1 MKKMINFAERYTDY
15 WINYMEKPKTYFFNE
30 EEIEKYVRMFPQGTK
45 VMMEQVELDCK
56 GHTYRQIMGLD
67 ELDCGVYHE
76 FLEKPRIAFLRSC
89 LSEMANGLRSL
100 FHKLCKQP

>member
-1 MKKMINFAERYTDY
+1 MINFAERYTDY

-45 VMMEQVELDCK
+45 VIMEQVELDCK

-67 ELDCGVYHE
+67 PLDCGVKHLYIEHPKLFFIKNL
-76 FLEKPRIAFLRSC
+76 FLDLIDCFRPSFYRQDK
-89 LSEMANGLRSL
+89 N
-100 FHKLCKQP
+100 